1 MSTRLAVVLVVVA
14 VLVAGALFVLRPPA
28 GDRTSTG
35 AGPAAGGPARPPA
48 PAPAPAGPS
57 TTSVEGLFEVGFT
70 QPRYPDRP
78 ADHTGGLDEHLVGF
92 IDTAQRS
99 VDIAIYD
106 FDLPNVAQAL
116 ARANARGAK
125 VRMVTD
131 TDTLESNNAAVKSAF
146 KTLTQA
152 GIPIVDDKRRAIM
165 HHKFVVVDGQ
175 VVLTG
180 SWNFTTGDTYRLN
193 NNAVIVHSPPVA
205 QNYSAEFEKMFVDR
219 KFGPSK
225 PKGVPNPRVTVG
237 TTTIETLFSPQDDPD
252 ELLLRYVRAA
262 KSKIDFLAFSFTD
275 DTLGQA
281 VMERAKAGVKVRGV
295 FETTGSETKYAE
307 YGPMKAA
314 GLEVYQDGNPYVLHH
329 KVFVIDDRI
338 TVFGSYNFSD
348 NAATSNDEN
357 MLIVDD
363 PALAASFA
371 GEVERMLTL
380 AKNPVKDR
388 K

>member
-1 MSTRLAVVLVVVA
+1 VSARLALVLVVVA
-14 VLVAGALFVLRPPA
+14 AVVVGALLVLRPRV
-28 GDRTSTG
+28 GDRTSPG
-35 AGPAAGGPARPPA
+35 AGPAPSGQARP

-70 QPRYPDRP
+70 QPRYPDKP

-116 ARANARGAK
+116 ARANARGAR

-131 TDTLESNNAAVKSAF
+131 SDTLESSNAAVKGAF
-146 KTLTQA
+146 KTVTQA

-193 NNAVIVHSPPVA
+193 NNAVIIHSPPVA
-205 QNYSAEFEKMFVDR
+205 QNFSAEFEKMFVER

-237 TTTIETLFSPQDDPD
+237 STTIETLFSPQEDPD
-252 ELLLRYVRAA
+252 EQLLQVIRGA
-262 KSKIDFLAFSFTD
+262 KSEIDFLAFSFTD
-275 DTLGQA
+275 DKLGQA

-295 FETTGSETKYAE
+295 FETTGSETKYSE

-329 KVFVIDDRI
+329 KVFVIDDRF

-348 NAATSNDEN
+348 NAASSNDEN
-357 MLIVDD
+357 LLIVDD
-363 PALAASFA
+363 PALAASFT

-380 AKNPVKDR
+380 ARNPVKDR

>member
-1 MSTRLAVVLVVVA
+1 MTPL
-14 VLVAGALFVLRPPA
+14 
-28 GDRTSTG
+28 
-35 AGPAAGGPARPPA
+35 PA
-48 PAPAPAGPS
+48 PSSGGAPGPAGPS

-70 QPRYPDRP
+70 QPRYPDKP
-78 ADHTGGLDEHLVGF
+78 ADHSGGLDEHLVTF

-99 VDIAIYD
+99 VDVAIYD
-106 FDLPNVAQAL
+106 FDLQNVAQAM

-131 TDTLESNNAAVKSAF
+131 SDTLENSNAAVKGAF
-146 KTLTQA
+146 KTVTQA

-193 NNAVIVHSPPVA
+193 NNAVIIHSPAVA
-205 QNYSAEFEKMFVDR
+205 QNFSAEFERMFVER

-225 PKGVPNPRVTVG
+225 PQGVPNPKVTAG
-237 TTTIETLFSPQDDPD
+237 TTTIETLFSPQEDPD
-252 ELLLRYVRAA
+252 ATLAQYIRAA
-262 KSKIDFLAFSFTD
+262 KSRIDFLAFSFTD
-275 DTLGQA
+275 DRLGQA
-281 VMERAKAGVKVRGV
+281 VMERARAGVTVRGV
-295 FETTGSETKYAE
+295 FETTGSETKYSE

-329 KVFVIDDRI
+329 KVFVIDGHI

-357 MLIVDD
+357 MMIVDD
-363 PALAASFA
+363 PALAASFTC
-371 GEVERMLTL
+371 EMERMLTL
-380 AKNPVKDR
+380 AKHPLKER

>member
-1 MSTRLAVVLVVVA
+1 MSARLAVVVVVVVA
-14 VLVAGALFVLRPPA
+14 VLVAGALFVFRPQA

-35 AGPAAGGPARPPA
+35 AGPAPGGQARP

-78 ADHTGGLDEHLVGF
+78 ADRTGGLDEHLVTF

-116 ARANARGAK
+116 ARANARGAR

-131 TDTLESNNAAVKSAF
+131 TDTLENNNAAIKSAF

-225 PKGVPNPRVTVG
+225 PEGVPNPRVTVG
-237 TTTIETLFSPQDDPD
+237 STTIETLFSPQDDPD
-252 ELLLRYVRAA
+252 EQLLRYVRAA
-262 KSKIDFLAFSFTD
+262 RSKIDFLAFSFTD
-275 DTLGQA
+275 DKLGQA

-307 YGPMKAA
+307 YGPMKR
-314 GLEVYQDGNPYVLHH
+314 P
-329 KVFVIDDRI
+329 
-338 TVFGSYNFSD
+338 GSRSTRTGIPTSCTTRCSSSTTTSPSS
-348 NAATSNDEN
+348 ARTTSATT
-357 MLIVDD
+357 
-363 PALAASFA
+363 PPRATT
-371 GEVERMLTL
+371 RTC
-380 AKNPVKDR
+380 
-388 K
+388 